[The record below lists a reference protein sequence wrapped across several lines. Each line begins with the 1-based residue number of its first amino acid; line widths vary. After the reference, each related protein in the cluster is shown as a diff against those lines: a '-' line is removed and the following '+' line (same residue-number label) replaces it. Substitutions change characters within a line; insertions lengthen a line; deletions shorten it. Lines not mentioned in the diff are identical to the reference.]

1 MRRFPLWVISR
12 KKIREAVERH
22 GEWEASLNAWYK
34 VARAADWHHFAAV
47 RQTWKSSDLVGTCV
61 VFNISHNRCRLI
73 AFINF
78 RSHKVF
84 ILHILS
90 HVEYDKGGW
99 KNDCDSA

>member
-1 MRRFPLWVISR
+1 MRRFPVRVISR
-12 KKIREAVERH
+12 KKIREAIEH
-22 GEWEASLNAWYK
+22 HAEWEASLNAWHK
-34 VARAADWHHFAAV
+34 VARAADWHHFPDV
-47 RQTWKSSDLVGTCV
+47 RQTWKSSDLIGTCV

-90 HVEYDKGGW
+90 HVEYEKGGW
-99 KNDCDSA
+99 KNDCDRA